1 MNYCSIDDAWNNS
14 EYITNQF
21 KNYDNPYNKNK
32 SIENFTNHNDKINN
46 NKINENNDT
55 NEINTQYLNNQQYI
69 NSDVNSDANSI
80 INNDINNIDYNNVFI
95 CDDFWDHIN
104 TCKVCRTK
112 VRNRFSSKII
122 EKFENMVLDNKDT
135 IIVFL
140 VCLFALIFCNLLI
153 TIINR

>member
-21 KNYDNPYNKNK
+21 KNYDNPYNKKN
-32 SIENFTNHNDKINN
+32 SIEKFSNH
-46 NKINENNDT
+46 ENNDLNDINNIT
-55 NEINTQYLNNQQYI
+55 ENNTQYLNNEQYV
-69 NSDVNSDANSI
+69 NSDVNSDTNNI
-80 INNDINNIDYNNVFI
+80 INSEINTIDYNNIFI

-112 VRNRFSSKII
+112 VRNRFSSKIV
-122 EKFENMVLDNKDT
+122 EKFENIVSDNKDT

-140 VCLFALIFCNLLI
+140 VCLFALLFCNLLI
-153 TIINR
+153 SIINR

>member
-21 KNYDNPYNKNK
+21 KNYDNPYTKKK
-32 SIENFTNHNDKINN
+32 SIENFSNNDKNN
-46 NKINENNDT
+46 TNNMHDMNEGNNM
-55 NEINTQYLNNQQYI
+55 NTQYLNNQQYI
-69 NSDVNSDANSI
+69 NSDVNSDTNSI
-80 INNDINNIDYNNVFI
+80 INNEVNAIDYNNVFI

-112 VRNRFSSKII
+112 VRDRFSSKII
-122 EKFENMVLDNKDT
+122 EKFENIVLDNKDT
-135 IIVFL
+135 IVVFL